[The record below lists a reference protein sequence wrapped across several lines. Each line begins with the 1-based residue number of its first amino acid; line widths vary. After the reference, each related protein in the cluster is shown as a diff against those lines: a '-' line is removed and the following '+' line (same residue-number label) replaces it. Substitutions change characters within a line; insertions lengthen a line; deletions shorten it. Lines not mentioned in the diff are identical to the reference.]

1 MVYSNNFHDR
11 YIILDQKEIYHCGA
25 SLNYAGS
32 KTFSIN
38 KLEDN
43 IVKKSL
49 IKYVNTIDEK
59 SGNIKS

>member
-38 KLEDN
+38 KLEGN

-49 IKYVNTIDEK
+49 IEYVFTII
-59 SGNIKS
+59 G